1 MAQKDYYDILG
12 VSKEASRAEIKKA
25 YKKLAKKYHPDL
37 NKDNDE
43 AVEKFKD
50 INEAA
55 SVLGDEKK
63 RQHYDQF
70 GSEAT
75 QQGGFDSGNFSGF
88 DFSGFG
94 SGSSGGSFDFENIFD
109 ALFGGRRGR
118 GRGTAPQRGADLRYD
133 LEIDLE
139 DAAFGA
145 EKTLVI
151 PRLEKCSRCGGS
163 GAESEADIEIC
174 GQCHGSGVVN
184 IVKRTPFGVFQST
197 TTCPKCRGQGKQI
210 NKECPVCDGTGL
222 VKKTRKIDIKIPQ
235 GAEDGTRLRIAGEG
249 EAGEKGGPNGDLYVV
264 VHVREH
270 KVFIRHEDDI
280 FIEVP
285 ISFAVAAIGGEIDVP
300 TLEGKV
306 KLKIPS
312 GTQTETVFRM
322 RGKGIP
328 NLRGIGKGSQN
339 VKVTV
344 EVPSKLSSK
353 QKKLLQ
359 EFDKGLKKKNIF
371 GF

>member
-12 VSKEASRAEIKKA
+12 VSKEASRTEIKKA

-43 AVEKFKD
+43 SAEKFKD

-70 GSEAT
+70 GSEGT
-75 QQGGFDSGNFSGF
+75 QHGGFDSSNFNGY
-88 DFSGFG
+88 DFGGFG
-94 SGSSGGSFDFENIFD
+94 SGGSFDFGDIFE

-118 GRGTAPQRGADLRYD
+118 GRGAGPQRGADLRYD
-133 LEIDLE
+133 LEIELE

-145 EKTLVI
+145 DKTLVI

-184 IVKRTPFGVFQST
+184 VVKRTPFGVFQST
-197 TTCPKCRGQGKQI
+197 TACPKCRGQGKQI
-210 NKECPVCDGTGL
+210 KKECPVCDGTGL
-222 VKKTRKIDIKIPQ
+222 VKKTRKIEIKIPA
-235 GAEDGTRLRIAGEG
+235 GAQDGTRLRIAGEG

-270 KVFIRHEDDI
+270 KIFERHGDDL
-280 FIEVP
+280 FVEVP
-285 ISFAVAAIGGEIDVP
+285 ISFAVAALGGEIDVP
-300 TLEGKV
+300 TLEGKAE
-306 KLKIPS
+306 LKIPS

-322 RGKGIP
+322 RDKGIP
-328 NLRGIGKGSQN
+328 NLRGLGKGSQN
-339 VKVTV
+339 VRVTV
-344 EVPSKLSSK
+344 EVPIKLSAK
-353 QKKLLQ
+353 KKKLLK

>member
-12 VSKEASRAEIKKA
+12 VSKEASRTEIKKA

-37 NKDNDE
+37 NKDNPE
-43 AVEKFKD
+43 TAETFKD

-55 SVLGDEKK
+55 SVLADEKK

-70 GSEAT
+70 GSEGT
-75 QQGGFDSGNFSGF
+75 QYGGFDSGNFNGF
-88 DFSGFG
+88 DFG
-94 SGSSGGSFDFENIFD
+94 SGGSFDFGDIFE

-118 GRGTAPQRGADLRYD
+118 GRGAAPQRGADLRYD
-133 LEIDLE
+133 LEIELE

-145 EKTLVI
+145 DKTLVI

-210 NKECPVCDGTGL
+210 KKECPVCDGTGL
-222 VKKTRKIDIKIPQ
+222 VKKTRKIEIKIPA
-235 GAEDGTRLRIAGEG
+235 GALDGTRLRIAGEG

-264 VHVREH
+264 IHVREH
-270 KVFIRHEDDI
+270 KIFERHGDDL
-280 FIEVP
+280 FVEVP
-285 ISFAVAAIGGEIDVP
+285 ISFAVAALGGEVDIP
-300 TLEGKV
+300 TLEGKAE
-306 KLKIPS
+306 LKIPS

-322 RGKGIP
+322 KGKGIP
-328 NLRGIGKGSQN
+328 NLRGLGKGCQN
-339 VKVTV
+339 VRVTV
-344 EVPSKLSSK
+344 EVPAKLSAK
-353 QKKLLQ
+353 QKKLIK